1 MNVTKVIGN
10 RFISTPGDWRT
21 EAIPVSKVLCFKQGF
36 SHIHFYYRHPKS
48 KARGAQRFTAKNA
61 REYYARKSILFFA
74 CLVSFTVGKCAL
86 SVASVSSCSIDY
98 ACVRSSFEQ
107 EATEE
112 TEVTCADQRSFA
124 VDTDILSSPARSQ
137 CALSVASVSSCSIDC
152 ACVRSSFE
160 QEITEKTEIACA
172 D

>member
-1 MNVTKVIGN
+1 MHNTQNMNVRKVTGN

-36 SHIHFYYRHPKS
+36 S

-86 SVASVSSCSIDY
+86 SLFPPVQSTARVCVPVLNRRQRRKRRLPAQISCHSRFTSGI
-98 ACVRSSFEQ
+98 ALEHTVVGKR
-107 EATEE
+107 ARGT
-112 TEVTCADQRSFA
+112 
-124 VDTDILSSPARSQ
+124 TDILSSPARGRRFQ
-137 CALSVASVSSCSIDC
+137 KLAMWKLRRC
-152 ACVRSSFE
+152 
-160 QEITEKTEIACA
+160 
-172 D
+172 